1 MSTFPQEPDDFGA
14 QIDDAFMNFM
24 IEQWYYIRL
33 GTGVQTNP
41 EYKWDIKT
49 LTSKWM
55 NLKKE
60 QFGTTSNTEPK
71 WTSKTKKASSR

>member
-1 MSTFPQEPDDFGA
+1 MSTFPQEPDDFSA
-14 QIDDAFMNFM
+14 QIDDAFMEFM
-24 IEQWYYIRL
+24 IAEWYYIRL

-41 EYKWDIKT
+41 DYKYDIKS
-49 LTSKWM
+49 LTDKWM
-55 NLKKE
+55 RLKKE